1 MPDALEVDIYRIQYI
16 AIVGSLVVL
25 GFILELIRKKKIK
38 EEFSLLWLFSGMVF
52 LIFSF
57 WRRGL
62 EVLAI
67 FLGIGYAPAALFL
80 LLIMAIYIILIHYSV
95 ILSELAET
103 SKTLVQEVGLLK
115 FEIQNIRKQQASQE
129 EK

>member
-1 MPDALEVDIYRIQYI
+1 MNVLTA
-16 AIVGSLVVL
+16 VL
-25 GFILELIRKKKIK
+25 GTGRQTRRMTYMGGKN
-38 EEFSLLWLFSGMVF
+38 EFSLLWLFSGMVF

-115 FEIQNIRKQQASQE
+115 FEIQNIRKQHTSQE
-129 EK
+129 AE

>member
-1 MPDALEVDIYRIQYI
+1 MTDALEVNIYRIQYI
-16 AIVGSLVVL
+16 AILGSIFVL
-25 GFILELIRKKKIK
+25 GFIIELIRRKKLK
-38 EEFSLLWLFSGMVF
+38 EEFSLLWLFCGVVF
-52 LIFSF
+52 LVFSL
-57 WRRGL
+57 WRKGL

-115 FEIQNIRKQQASQE
+115 FEIQNIRKQHTSQE
-129 EK
+129 AE